1 MAVSAVVGGS
11 ALVAGVG
18 AISSSNA
25 SRTAAAAQDHAAS
38 LASNTQMN
46 MFNQEQANAAP
57 WIQSG
62 NNALNSLNSQ
72 MPDLTRQFTA
82 QDFQS
87 NPGYQF
93 QLQQGQQAIQRSAA
107 SKGLLNSV
115 GTQQNL
121 DAYSQGMANTDY
133 QQALN
138 NFTGNQQQRYNMLS
152 GLSQQGLA
160 GATLTNQAAMNA
172 GNNISNNQMAAGN
185 ASAAATIGSSNALS
199 SGLSSVANNGMSY
212 SMFNQLM
219 NNPNSNMNV
228 GYLGGN
234 YGTSPMSMPQL
245 GQAVPPQSYGSSLG
259 TYDF

>member
-1 MAVSAVVGGS
+1 MGISAVVVGGASLLGAGIS
-11 ALVAGVG
+11 A
-18 AISSSNA
+18 NA
-25 SRTAAAAQDHAAS
+25 SSQAAG
-38 LASNTQMN
+38 
-46 MFNQEQANAAP
+46 QEANAANNASQTQWNMYQDEKNTAAP
-57 WIQSG
+57 WVTAGQSG
-62 NNALNSLNSQ
+62 LAQLQSA

-133 QQALN
+133 QQALG
-138 NFTGNQQQRYNMLS
+138 NFTANQQQRYNMLS

-160 GATLTNQAAMNA
+160 GATMTNQAAMNA

-185 ASAAATIGSSNALS
+185 AQAAGTMG
-199 SGLSSVANNGMSY
+199 VANAFSGGIQGVGNAASSYGIMNQLQNGNLNGNVNMNMGFNGMS
-212 SMFNQLM
+212 QA
-219 NNPNSNMNV
+219 
-228 GYLGGN
+228 
-234 YGTSPMSMPQL
+234 PMSYGQL
-245 GQAVPPQSYGSSLG
+245 PNMAAPTYEAPITSSIIG
-259 TYDF
+259 D